1 MSQPLLTPVPLPA
14 GVSIRDAVPD
24 DGETI
29 ATLVRELAAYE
40 RLEHDALATG
50 DDFRRHLFG
59 PNRAAEA
66 ILGERDG
73 QPIGFAL
80 FFTTFSTFRG
90 RPGLYLEDLFV
101 RPEHRSM
108 GIGRALIA
116 RVAKVAVER
125 GCGRLEWAVLDWNA
139 PALGFYG
146 TLGAR
151 PLDDWTVHRLDG
163 LELTRL
169 AELAG

>member
-1 MSQPLLTPVPLPA
+1 MSRRLLTSTPLPA
-14 GVSIRDAVPD
+14 GVTIRDAAPD

-40 RLEHDALATG
+40 KLAHDAVATG

-59 PNRAAEA
+59 PHRAAEA
-66 ILGERDG
+66 ILAERDG
-73 QPIGFAL
+73 EPIGFAL

-101 RPEHRSM
+101 RPEHRSL
-108 GIGRALIA
+108 GVGRALIA

-125 GCGRLEWAVLDWNA
+125 CCGRLEWAVLDWNS

-151 PLDDWTVHRLDG
+151 PLEDWTVQRLDG
-163 LELTRL
+163 VELARL